1 MFKKIHSNC
10 PAAGINDPVLTYTG
24 IFIVVKFTNVIIGGV
39 PGETISMIKSGA
51 PLQRFRQVFWTHKT
65 VSELQPE
72 KNKLYVFMQKIRNS
86 IREKMFLSIIF
97 ESYGTY
103 EQKIY

>member
-1 MFKKIHSNC
+1 MSIEYLKYFVKKIHSNC

-39 PGETISMIKSGA
+39 SGRDNFDDKIRCTVTA
-51 PLQRFRQVFWTHKT
+51 FSVKFFWTRKT

-72 KNKLYVFMQKIRNS
+72 KNKLYVFM
-86 IREKMFLSIIF
+86 
-97 ESYGTY
+97 
-103 EQKIY
+103 